1 MTRRR
6 DSRLEIANTEGV
18 LRVLRDVTVNRTDDG
33 DFIVI
38 GSEAGTPGEVL
49 TIQIAADGNR
59 PVLVRV
65 TDSYPTI
72 IGGRVRHELRLMPFN
87 REVVQAPM
95 AARDRSSEG
104 E

>member
-38 GSEAGTPGEVL
+38 GSEAGTLP
-49 TIQIAADGNR
+49 AR
-59 PVLVRV
+59 SSRYRSP
-65 TDSYPTI
+65 
-72 IGGRVRHELRLMPFN
+72 
-87 REVVQAPM
+87 PM
-95 AARDRSSEG
+95 AIDPFWFV
-104 E
+104 